1 MPLGSAAQTGQ
12 LVQPVDISACASLD
26 DVGGSAPADD
36 LAAVFLH
43 LHGDL
48 AHGFGAARNRANL
61 IALELG
67 RGFGYFRDGLAG
79 GVHRTVANSGA
90 LARSILDADPHRG
103 GGNGRSAAI
112 DLQVFELVNLRQ
124 GMDLVMEDGDEI
136 FVKHLLLFV
145 RYRQESL
152 VGLVQFVLRESVAEF
167 LEAIAEPVAAG

>member
-1 MPLGSAAQTGQ
+1 QICCGAIIHLWCLLVRLAVEYILKKGMKSEIGLMPLGSAAQTGQ

-112 DLQVFELVNLRQ
+112 DLQVFE
-124 GMDLVMEDGDEI
+124 
-136 FVKHLLLFV
+136 
-145 RYRQESL
+145 
-152 VGLVQFVLRESVAEF
+152 
-167 LEAIAEPVAAG
+167 